1 MESFAFTAN
10 DRSDTSLAATDDD
23 IAFLAGV
30 LSFGVQATF
39 CSIMPWCEDA
49 SELHKLSDIGL
60 VQRLE
65 QKVSARLSRA

>member
-1 MESFAFTAN
+1 MDSFSFTP
-10 DRSDTSLAATDDD
+10 DERPDVSLAATDDD
-23 IAFLAGV
+23 IALLACI

-49 SELHKLSDIGL
+49 SELHNLSDTGL

-65 QKVSARLSRA
+65 QKVSARLSRP

>member
-1 MESFAFTAN
+1 MESSSFTPDERDDA
-10 DRSDTSLAATDDD
+10 SLAATDDD

-30 LSFGVQATF
+30 LSFGVQVAF

-49 SELHKLSDIGL
+49 SELHNLSDIGL

-65 QKVSARLSRA
+65 QKVSARLSRP